1 MAMRLKGFDQVTAWF
16 SGIMMSALVFTL
28 IWYGSKY
35 IASLERDKDQ
45 ARVGAA
51 LKELDEEGTNESE
64 NDSVESKETGKS
76 SPGQTSGNSSG
87 NSSGTKPGTKSGNS
101 SGQSEAFAKFGYS
114 GNLAPWYWAS
124 LNEKWHECGL
134 KTGQSPIDISGA
146 KLDDRLKVL
155 KFHYTHGVTRM
166 TLGYQTIQGEVERG
180 SYLEWDGERF
190 DLNRVY
196 FRTPSEHR
204 VNGLPYEMEV
214 QLEHSAVTGK
224 TIMLSV
230 LLTPGKTSELIEN
243 IAQRMPSMDEEI
255 QEIERLNWQDL
266 LPAQKT
272 YWSYTGSITTPPC
285 TGNILWVLMTN
296 TVTTSKASIDKF
308 VLKQKSNVRPV
319 FSIGKRALSRSNR

>member
-1 MAMRLKGFDQVTAWF
+1 MRLKGFDQVTAWF

-35 IASLERDKDQ
+35 IASLDSEKDQ
-45 ARVGAA
+45 ARVETA
-51 LKELDEEGTNESE
+51 LKEIQEDEAKQSE
-64 NDSVESKETGKS
+64 NDSADSKTGGKS
-76 SPGQTSGNSSG
+76 SLEHPSGTSFGKKSGQT
-87 NSSGTKPGTKSGNS
+87 
-101 SGQSEAFAKFGYS
+101 EAFAKFGYS

-124 LNEKWHECGL
+124 LNEKWHQCGL
-134 KTGQSPIDISGA
+134 KSGQSPIDISGA
-146 KLDDRLKVL
+146 KLDDRLKTL
-155 KFHYTHGVTRM
+155 KFHYTHGVTRV
-166 TLGYQTIQGEVERG
+166 TLGHQTIQGNVERG

-243 IAQRMPSMDEEI
+243 MAQHMPSMDEEI
-255 QEIERLNWQDL
+255 QEIERLNWQNL

-272 YWSYTGSITTPPC
+272 YWSYTGSMTTPPC
-285 TGNILWVLMTN
+285 TGNVLWVLMTN

-319 FSIGKRALSRSNR
+319 FSIGKRELSRSNR

>member
-1 MAMRLKGFDQVTAWF
+1 MAFRLRGFDQVTAWF
-16 SGIMMSALVFTL
+16 SGIMISALVFTF

-35 IASLERDKDQ
+35 LASRDSEKDQ
-45 ARVGAA
+45 ARVEAA
-51 LKELDEEGTNESE
+51 LNELDQKGTNESE
-64 NDSVESKETGKS
+64 NDSVESKTTGKS
-76 SPGQTSGNSSG
+76 SPGQISGHRSG
-87 NSSGTKPGTKSGNS
+87 SKFGS
-101 SGQSEAFAKFGYS
+101 SEAFAKFGYS

-124 LNEKWHECGL
+124 LNEKWHQCGL

-146 KLDDRLKVL
+146 KLDDRLKTL
-155 KFHYTHGVTRM
+155 KFHYTHGVTRI
-166 TLGYQTIQGEVERG
+166 TLGHQTIQGDVERG

-230 LLTPGKTSELIEN
+230 LMTPGKNSEIIDSITRHL
-243 IAQRMPSMDEEI
+243 PSMDEEI
-255 QEIERLNWQDL
+255 QEIERLNWQNL

-285 TGNILWVLMTN
+285 TGNVLWVLMTN

>member
-1 MAMRLKGFDQVTAWF
+1 MAMRLRGFDQVTAWF

-35 IASLERDKDQ
+35 IASLDSEKDQ
-45 ARVGAA
+45 ARVEAA

-64 NDSVESKETGKS
+64 NDSVESKATGKS

-87 NSSGTKPGTKSGNS
+87 NR
-101 SGQSEAFAKFGYS
+101 SGQAEAFAKFGYS

-124 LNEKWHECGL
+124 LNEKWHQCGL

-146 KLDDRLKVL
+146 KLDDRLKKL
-155 KFHYTHGVTRM
+155 KFHYTYGITRT
-166 TLGYQTIQGEVERG
+166 TLHHQTIQGEVERG

-230 LLTPGKTSELIEN
+230 LITPGKNSEIIDN
-243 IAQRMPSMDEEI
+243 ITQHLPSMDEEI
-255 QEIERLNWQDL
+255 QEIERLNWQNL

-272 YWSYTGSITTPPC
+272 YWSYTGSMTTPPC
-285 TGNILWVLMTN
+285 TGNVLWVLMTN

-319 FSIGKRALSRSNR
+319 FSLGKRELSRSNR